1 MTPDARV
8 LRFPSA
14 TGGTAARDY
23 GRFTRELSPDELAG
37 CFFFTDDDRRRI
49 TTRRGDASR
58 LGFAV
63 QLGTVRYL
71 GRFLEDPAEVPASV
85 LGWTIS
91 EIGVPAATTLAGY
104 GAGEARWEHQ
114 AEIRRVYGYRPF
126 GDASVEDELVL
137 WLRARAWISA
147 ESHRVLFTRAA
158 EHLTARRILLPGYST
173 LWRLVGSACE
183 HADARGYAMLADTPT
198 GEQRNR
204 LAALLQTPTGRR
216 LSVLERLRRPEVEP
230 TIGGLISGLARVR
243 ELRELAD
250 GLGGLDALPVARL
263 RALMVDAERC
273 RAADIA
279 KMSDARRT
287 ATLMAFAITA
297 TERGQDD
304 ALELFD
310 RLHGELLLRVR
321 AQSAR
326 ERLADGEAIDAAG
339 RTLMHACRIVL
350 DDTVREPIRDAVFAA
365 VARDELAD
373 AVGAMGHLAKSP
385 DDRARELVLSRY
397 RGVRRYLPALLET
410 ITFLAND
417 AGEPIL
423 AALDGLRQ
431 AVGQRTL
438 TPESLPTGFVSRPW
452 RALVEPRPG
461 EIDRGAYTMC
471 ALEGLRDALR
481 RRDVY
486 VTPSERYADARA
498 SLLADAAWNASRTDT
513 QRSLSLP
520 AQPGPFL
527 HQLGGELDDAYRR
540 TREGLTPEHPIHELA
555 GGGLRVEQ
563 LDALPEPATLTTL
576 RERVDALLPAADL
589 PDLVLE
595 IAAKTGF
602 IDAFTN
608 DQEPGANL
616 DELATSLCAVLVA
629 QACNVGYKPLVDE
642 SNPALREARLRYV
655 AQRYLRPETLA
666 AANARIV
673 DVHAKLPLAEQWG
686 GGEVASIDGLRFVV
700 PRRTIHAAYNRRYF
714 NRRRGVTLLGTTA
727 DHYAGLHTVVI
738 TGTQPDA
745 PYILD
750 GLLDPQTSVRPREIM
765 TDTAG
770 YTDVIFGL
778 FRLLGYQYSPR
789 LADAGGATFWRIN
802 PTDHGPLNDLAR
814 HQVNTRL
821 IEQHYDDLLRVAGSL
836 LQRHTT
842 ASQLVRALRSHTRHL
857 ASLARALQH
866 VGRAAKTIH
875 LLDYCNDQPFRR
887 RILTQLNRGE
897 SRHALARDV
906 CHGYRGELRQRYR
919 QGQEEQLGALGLIVN
934 AIVLYNTI
942 YTQRALDN
950 LAATGLQI
958 DDVDIERL
966 SPLGSDHLTLTGRY
980 RIALAEALRDRSA
993 YRELN
998 ARPAVAANPVFRTN
1012 SL

>member
-14 TGGTAARDY
+14 TGGTGARDY

-37 CFFFTDDDRRRI
+37 CFFFSDDRGRI
-49 TTRRGDASR
+49 ATRRGDASR

-71 GRFLEDPAEVPASV
+71 GRFLENPAEAPASV
-85 LGWTIS
+85 LGWTIR
-91 EIGVPAATTLAGY
+91 EIGVGVDTRLDGY
-104 GAGEARWEHQ
+104 GEGETRWEHQ
-114 AEIRRVYGYRPF
+114 AEIRDVYGYRPF
-126 GDASVEDELVL
+126 GEQGVEDELVL

-147 ESHRVLFTRAA
+147 ESHRVLFMRAA
-158 EHLTARRILLPGYST
+158 EHLTARRILLPGYNT

-183 HADARGYAMLADTPT
+183 HADARGFAMLADTPT
-198 GEQRNR
+198 SEQRDR
-204 LAALLQTPTGRR
+204 LVALIHTPAGRR
-216 LSVLERLRRPEVEP
+216 LSVLERLRRPAVEP
-230 TIGGLISGLARVR
+230 TIGGLINGLARVQ
-243 ELRELAD
+243 ELRELAG

-273 RAADIA
+273 RASDIA
-279 KMSDARRT
+279 KMSEARRI

-326 ERLADGEAIDAAG
+326 ERLADGEALDAAG
-339 RTLMHACRIVL
+339 RTLMDACRIVL
-350 DDTVREPIRDAVFAA
+350 DDAVTEPVRDAVFAA
-365 VARDELAD
+365 VARDKLAD
-373 AVGAMGHLAKSP
+373 AVGAMARLARSP
-385 DDRARELVLSRY
+385 DERARQLVLSRY

-431 AVGQRTL
+431 ASGQRTL
-438 TPESLPTGFVSRPW
+438 TPELLPTGFVSRPW
-452 RALVEPRPG
+452 RPLVEPRPG

-498 SLLADAAWNASRTDT
+498 SLLGDAAWDASREDT

-520 AQPGPFL
+520 AHPGSFL
-527 HQLGGELDDAYRR
+527 KQLGGELDDAYQR

-555 GGGLRVEQ
+555 AGGLRVEQ
-563 LDALPEPATLTTL
+563 LDALPEPPTLATL

-608 DQEPGANL
+608 DQEPGAKL
-616 DELATSLCAVLVA
+616 DGLATSLCAVLVA

-673 DVHAKLPLAEQWG
+673 DVHAKLPLAERWG

-714 NRRRGVTLLGTTA
+714 DRRRGVTLLGTTA

-789 LADAGGATFWRIN
+789 LADAGGATFWRMN
-802 PTDHGPLNDLAR
+802 PTDYGPLNTLAR
-814 HQVNTRL
+814 YQVNTRL
-821 IEQHYDDLLRVAGSL
+821 VEQHYDDLLRVAGSL

-942 YTQRALDN
+942 YTQRALDH
-950 LAATGLQI
+950 LAATGLQVN
-958 DDVDIERL
+958 DVDVERL

-998 ARPAVAANPVFRTN
+998 AGKAVAV
-1012 SL
+1012 